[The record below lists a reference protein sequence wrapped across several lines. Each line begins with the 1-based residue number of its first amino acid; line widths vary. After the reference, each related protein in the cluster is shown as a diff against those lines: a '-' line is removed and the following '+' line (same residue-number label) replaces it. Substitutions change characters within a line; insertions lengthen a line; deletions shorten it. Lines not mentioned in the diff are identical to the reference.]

1 MKRLLIVCALALA
14 LVLPNLTAASAPISW
29 VWTYDPAASEFP
41 EGIAVDKQG
50 NVFVT
55 MAPLGEIRKIS
66 PQGTET
72 LFYQFPAGAMLTG
85 LAVDAPGNVY
95 VGVFAQGADPGGVWR
110 IDRDGESAA
119 RLPGT
124 EHIFLP
130 NGLAFDKQG
139 NLYVTDTYVPG
150 SLPPGSLPPA
160 GAIWIIPRGGE
171 AQLWLQDSA
180 LLGGKGEV
188 PGYPPLGANGI
199 AFRHNRLYVAS
210 TEKGL
215 IAQVPVL
222 PDGTP
227 GALSIVAQGPELK
240 MIDGI
245 ALDVHG
251 VIYAALI
258 GQNRIVAVN
267 PASGIVTQLAGED
280 DGVDGPASLAFGTGR
295 GERQDL
301 YFTNYAILSQSHPGV
316 LKMDVGVPG
325 MPLP

>member
-1 MKRLLIVCALALA
+1 MCALTLM
-14 LVLPNLTAASAPISW
+14 LVLPSLAAASGHVTPVRI
-29 VWTYDPAASEFP
+29 YNPALGEFP

-50 NVFVT
+50 NVFVS
-55 MAPLGEIRKIS
+55 MAPLGQIRKIS
-66 PQGTET
+66 PDSTQT
-72 LFYQFPAGAMLTG
+72 LFYQLPAGAGLTG

-95 VGVFAQGADPGGVWR
+95 VGVFGRGADPGGVWR
-110 IDRDGESAA
+110 IDRDGGSAS

-124 EHIFLP
+124 ENIFLP

-139 NLYVTDTYVPG
+139 NLYVTDTYVSG
-150 SLPPGSLPPA
+150 STPPA
-160 GAIWIIPRGGE
+160 GAIWRIPRHGN
-171 AQLWLQDSA
+171 AQLWLQDSE
-180 LLGGKGEV
+180 LLGGLGTV

-222 PDGTP
+222 PDGSP
-227 GALSIVAQGPELK
+227 GDLSVVAQGSGLL

-251 VIYAALI
+251 TIYAGLI
-258 GQNRIVAVN
+258 GQNRVVAVN
-267 PASGIVTQLAGED
+267 PASGGVTQLAGPA
-280 DGVDGPASLAFGTGR
+280 DGVDGPASLAFGAGN
-295 GERQDL
+295 GERQSL
-301 YFTNYAILSQSHPGV
+301 YFTNYAILSHAHPGV

>member
-1 MKRLLIVCALALA
+1 MKRSFFVWVLALT
-14 LVLPNLTAASAPISW
+14 LVLPSLAVASAPVTW
-29 VWTYDPAASEFP
+29 VRTYDPNAFEFP
-41 EGIAVDKQG
+41 EGIAIDKQG
-50 NVFVT
+50 NIFVSL
-55 MAPLGEIRKIS
+55 APIGQIRKIS
-66 PQGTET
+66 PEGTET
-72 LFYQFPAGAMLTG
+72 LFYQLPVGAALTG

-110 IDRDGESAA
+110 IDRDGESAL

-124 EHIFLP
+124 ENIFLP
-130 NGLAFDKQG
+130 NGLAFDKQA
-139 NLYVTDTYVPG
+139 NLDVTDTYVPG
-150 SLPPGSLPPA
+150 STPPA
-160 GAIWIIPRGGE
+160 GAIWRIPRHGN
-171 AQLWLQDSA
+171 AQLWLQDSE
-180 LLGGKGEV
+180 LLGGLGTV

-222 PDGTP
+222 PDGSP
-227 GALSIVAQGPELK
+227 GDLSVVAQGSDLW

-251 VIYAALI
+251 TIYAALI
-258 GQNRIVAVN
+258 GQNRVVAVN
-267 PASGIVTQLAGED
+267 PASGSVTQLAEPA
-280 DGVDGPASLAFGTGR
+280 DGVDGPASLAFGAGN
-295 GERQDL
+295 GERQSL
-301 YFTNYAILSQSHPGV
+301 YFTNYAIISQDPNPGV